1 MSEWKRK
8 VAVVTG
14 GGRGIGKA
22 CAIALAEAGAKVVIV
37 HRSDATS
44 AARTVSAIRRRG
56 GHAEAIAVDVADSA
70 LVEAA
75 FDTIRKTHR
84 RIDVIVHSA
93 GIWEPEPFLS
103 GDGSVWR
110 RTLEVNLEGAVNA
123 ARAAARAMAA
133 RRFGRLVFIGSTAGI
148 RGESGYAAY
157 AASKGALFALVRSLA
172 AELAGTG
179 ITANVVSPG
188 WVLTDMT
195 RDALT
200 KDRLAEIESAIPT
213 GRISKPDDVAAAVMF
228 LASDGAGQVNGG
240 NIDVNGGV
248 VFS

>member
-1 MSEWKRK
+1 MATDARSEP
-8 VAVVTG
+8 
-14 GGRGIGKA
+14 
-22 CAIALAEAGAKVVIV
+22 
-37 HRSDATS
+37 
-44 AARTVSAIRRRG
+44 RRG
-56 GHAEAIAVDVADSA
+56 GERGARRRTRDGGATFRASRVH
-70 LVEAA
+70 
-75 FDTIRKTHR
+75 
-84 RIDVIVHSA
+84 RID
-93 GIWEPEPFLS
+93 G
-103 GDGSVWR
+103 
-110 RTLEVNLEGAVNA
+110 
-123 ARAAARAMAA
+123 
-133 RRFGRLVFIGSTAGI
+133 GI

-195 RDALT
+195 RAALT

-213 GRISKPDDVAAAVMF
+213 GRISKPEDVAAAVMF